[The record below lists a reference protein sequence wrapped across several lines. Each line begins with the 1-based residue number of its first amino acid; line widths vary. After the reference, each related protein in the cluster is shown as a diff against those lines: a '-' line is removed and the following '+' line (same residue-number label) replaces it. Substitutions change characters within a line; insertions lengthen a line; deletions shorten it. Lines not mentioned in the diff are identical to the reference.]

1 MLLIRK
7 LAEIM
12 EEMVYVRKTKDDE
25 PFLASNDLGDVD
37 SILKGFRL
45 LYWPNDPW
53 RDDKAA
59 FWLEH
64 GKGYNWERVMDV
76 KCKAFESYESMA
88 CMIISAVNFCEKI
101 GS

>member
-1 MLLIRK
+1 MLLRK

-12 EEMVYVRKTKDDE
+12 EEMVYIRKTKDDE
-25 PFLASNDLGDVD
+25 PFLASNDLGDVNP
-37 SILKGFRL
+37 ILKGFRL

-59 FWLEH
+59 FWLERGEGH
-64 GKGYNWERVMDV
+64 RWKRVIDI
-76 KCKAFESYESMA
+76 KCDMFESYENMA
-88 CMIISAVNFCEKI
+88 CMVISAVNFCDKT

>member
-25 PFLASNDLGDVD
+25 PFVTTNDLGYVD
-37 SILKGFRL
+37 PILKGFRL
-45 LYWPNDPW
+45 TYWPNDTFH
-53 RDDKAA
+53 DDYAA
-59 FWLEH
+59 FWLER
-64 GKGYNWERVMDV
+64 GKGYSWECVIEV
-76 KCKAFESYESMA
+76 KCKAFGSYGHMA